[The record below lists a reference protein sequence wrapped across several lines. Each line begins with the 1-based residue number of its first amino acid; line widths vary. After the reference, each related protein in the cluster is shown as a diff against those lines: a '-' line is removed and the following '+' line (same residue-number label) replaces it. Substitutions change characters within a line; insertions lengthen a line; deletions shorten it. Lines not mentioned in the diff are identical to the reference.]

1 MSRGLQLGFAA
12 LLIVLSARAEPL
24 VVGFERFHAAAPDAA
39 GGRLLYNELGCINCH
54 GGDTGLPSRR
64 GPDLTT
70 ATTRA
75 NADWLRAFIADPARH
90 RRGTTMPHLLAT
102 HDADDVEAVVHY
114 LGALTP
120 KKPAPPKKISHLN
133 AELGKALYHTQG
145 CVACHALRNDYAPPD
160 GRPAAGDF
168 SHGAIAFPAL
178 AEKYDVATLAAFVRD
193 PLATR
198 PDGRMPRIE
207 MEEQDVLDIAAY
219 LLGIVGSDAEV
230 APKLPVFTSN
240 STLVA
245 RGREIVTAARCAA
258 CHTLPSAPAVQWV
271 ALQRNTGGCLDEIP
285 AAGLPRY
292 ALSPAQRTALLAYLP
307 VRATPASPA
316 QSATDTLKALNC
328 VACHERDGHG
338 GPDAA
343 RKPYFLGD
351 HNLGDTG
358 RFPPPLTGIG
368 RKLQPEWLA
377 QALAGKRR
385 ERPYLATRMPMYGAA
400 VAHLP
405 ALFAA
410 CDARQETALPA
421 GDVEAGRKLLG
432 TLGGVSCIT
441 CHRWGNRA
449 SLGIQAIDIST
460 LASRLQSGWLRDYV
474 INPAAHRPGT
484 LMPSFWPDGKAA
496 NRDILGGDTDRQIAS
511 IIAFAREGK
520 GLPEGFPATS
530 AREFE
535 LIPGLRPVVLRTFM
549 AEVGTHA
556 ILVGFPAGVHL
567 AYDGRDC
574 RPALTWKGRFFDAY
588 GTWFSRF
595 APFEK
600 PLGVSVVAWPAPSDA
615 AGTRKF
621 EGYRLDAAGVP
632 TFFFS
637 VSGVPVAERIEPAE
651 NGSLRRTLTW
661 NLESLRSLPLAHPP
675 GLTVQATPASTPG
688 KLEFIYTWP

>member
-1 MSRGLQLGFAA
+1 MIRDLCFGFAA
-12 LLIVLSARAEPL
+12 LLSVVGLRAEPR

-54 GGDTGLPSRR
+54 GGDTGLPMRR
-64 GPDLTT
+64 GPDLTAVT
-70 ATTRA
+70 ARA

-90 RRGTTMPHLLAT
+90 RSGTAMPHVLANQE
-102 HDADDVEAVVHY
+102 AADVEAVVHY

-120 KKPAPPKKISHLN
+120 KKTAPPKKISHLN
-133 AELGKALYHTQG
+133 AELGKALYHTKG
-145 CVACHALRNDYAPPD
+145 CVACHAPRADYAPPD
-160 GRPAAGDF
+160 GRPAAGEF
-168 SHGAIAFPAL
+168 SYGAAAFPAL
-178 AEKYDVATLAAFVRD
+178 ADKYDVATLAAFVRD

-198 PDGRMPRIE
+198 PDGRMPRTE
-207 MEEQDVLDIAAY
+207 MEDQDSLDIAAY
-219 LLGIVGSDAEV
+219 LLGIIGSDGEV
-230 APKLPVFTSN
+230 GPKLPAFASN
-240 STLVA
+240 PALAT
-245 RGREIVTAARCAA
+245 RGRDVVTAARCAA
-258 CHTLPSAPAVQWV
+258 CHTLPSVPAVQSV
-271 ALQRNTGGCLDEIP
+271 ALQRNTGGCLDETP
-285 AAGLPRY
+285 AAGLPHY
-292 ALSPAQRTALLAYLP
+292 ALSPAQRAALLAYLP
-307 VRATPASPA
+307 VRATRASPA
-316 QSATDTLKALNC
+316 QSATDTLKVLNC
-328 VACHERDGHG
+328 VACHERDGQG

-385 ERPYLATRMPMYGAA
+385 ERPYLATQMPLYGAA

-405 ALFAA
+405 ALFAS
-410 CDARQETALPA
+410 CDARQETTLPA

-441 CHRWGNRA
+441 CHRWGDRP

-460 LASRLQSGWLRDYV
+460 LASRLQPSWLHEYL

-496 NRDILGGDTDRQIAS
+496 NRDILGGDTERQIAS

-535 LIPGLRPVVLRTFM
+535 LIPSLRPVVLRTFM
-549 AEVGTHA
+549 ADVGTHA
-556 ILVGFPAGVHL
+556 ILVGFPAGVHV
-567 AYDGRDC
+567 AYNGRDC

-600 PLGVSVVAWPAPSDA
+600 PLGESVVAWPAPSDA
-615 AGTRKF
+615 ADTRKF

-632 TFFFS
+632 TFLFS
-637 VSGVPVAERIEPAE
+637 VGGVPVAERFEPAE

-661 NLESLRSLPLAHPP
+661 NLESLRSLPVAHPP
-675 GLTVQATPASTPG
+675 GLTVQASPASTPG